1 MSRIGLIASRDEL
14 GTEARDVFDRIVG
27 SRGTMPRPFEVLLHS
42 PVMAEKVAELGH
54 VIRFESHLTDAD
66 RELATLA
73 HRTGTWV
80 LVRLGVA
87 TSVPRD
93 PPAITPGTIAALE
106 SDAGNLGAREA
117 TLVALVDELCETG
130 AVSDETFRAVVDLL
144 GTPGIVELVLT
155 VGYYTMLGYA
165 MSAVEAC

>member
-14 GTEARDVFDRIVG
+14 DTEARDVFDRIVE

-73 HRTGTWV
+73 TGRAHGCAFVWESH
-80 LVRLGVA
+80 LGA
-87 TSVPRD
+87 ARS
-93 PPAITPGTIAALE
+93 AGITPDTIAALE
-106 SDAGNLGAREA
+106 SDASNLGAREA